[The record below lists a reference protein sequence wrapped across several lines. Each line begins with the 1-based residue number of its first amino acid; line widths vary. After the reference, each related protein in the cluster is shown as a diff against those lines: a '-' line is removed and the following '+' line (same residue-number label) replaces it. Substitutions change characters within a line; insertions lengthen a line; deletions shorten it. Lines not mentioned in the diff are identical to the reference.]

1 MQPTDTDKANYHK
14 SLSGTGPT
22 YIGSLFQYRHTQY
35 GLRGEG
41 LNLELPNFNL
51 NMKRV
56 LSLIYLRYGTVCPFK
71 NVFQV
76 MQMTSK
82 VNCKVVAFWNV
93 SYCLTL
99 TFLVYS

>member
-22 YIGSLFQYRHTQY
+22 YIGSLQYRHTQY

-51 NMKRV
+51 NIKRV

-76 MQMTSK
+76 MRMTSK
-82 VNCKVVAFWNV
+82 VNCKVVALLFSFNV
-93 SYCLTL
+93 FSI
-99 TFLVYS
+99 